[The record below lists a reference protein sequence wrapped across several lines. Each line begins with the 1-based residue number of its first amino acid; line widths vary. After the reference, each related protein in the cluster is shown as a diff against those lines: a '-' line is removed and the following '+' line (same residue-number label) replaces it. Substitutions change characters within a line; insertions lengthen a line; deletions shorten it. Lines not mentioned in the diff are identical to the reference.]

1 MKDLVPQTRLT
12 SKMKSNILG
21 ILFSL
26 SLVALACS
34 NPPPGRGAGEVETS
48 PQTQTSFKVE
58 TVIPNLEV
66 VWSIVWAPDGR
77 MLFTERPGRVR
88 VYENGKLRP
97 QPLFVVPDVE
107 PRGESG
113 LMSIALHPQF
123 ASNHF
128 LYLSYA
134 YNSGGTQVRVARY
147 RETPEGLTDR
157 KVIIENIPA
166 AQYHA
171 GCRLRFGPDGKL
183 YITTGDA
190 TERQLAQQLNSIAG
204 KILRVNDDGT
214 VPSDNPFVGRAD
226 ARPEIWAYGSR
237 NAQGIDFQ
245 PGTNLLWE
253 TEHGPS
259 GFDGPGGGDEVNII
273 DRGKNYGWPVIHHR
287 ATQAGMES
295 PVLEYTPA
303 CAPAS
308 GMFYR
313 GSALPAF
320 KGNFFF
326 GCLRGE
332 RIIRVVT
339 NGRQVVSQENLLERK
354 YGRIRDIAEGPD
366 GFIYFSTSNRDGRGD
381 PAADD
386 DRILRLAPA
395 K

>member
-1 MKDLVPQTRLT
+1 MKRMIV
-12 SKMKSNILG
+12 G
-21 ILFSL
+21 VL
-26 SLVALACS
+26 SLVTLLALGCGH
-34 NPPPGRGAGEVETS
+34 PPPGRGAGEVETS
-48 PQTQTSFKVE
+48 AQSQTSFKVE

-77 MLFTERPGRVR
+77 MIFTERKGRVR

-107 PRGESG
+107 PKGESG
-113 LMSIALHPQF
+113 LMSVALHPQF
-123 ASNHF
+123 ASNHL

-134 YNSGGTQVRVARY
+134 YKSGDGQRVRVARY
-147 RETPEGLTDR
+147 RETPNGLTDR
-157 KVIIENIPA
+157 KAIIEDIPA
-166 AQYHA
+166 TFLHA

-190 TERQLAQQLNSIAG
+190 TDRQLAQKLDSLAG
-204 KILRVNDDGT
+204 KTLRLNDDGT
-214 VPSDNPFVGRAD
+214 VPPDNPFVGQQN
-226 ARPEIWAYGSR
+226 ARPEIWTYGNR
-237 NAQGIDFQ
+237 NGQGIDFQ

-259 GFDGPGGGDEVNII
+259 GFDGPGGGDEVNILE
-273 DRGKNYGWPVIHHR
+273 RGKNYGWPVIHHR

-303 CAPAS
+303 CAPGS

-313 GSALPAF
+313 GSAFTQF

-332 RIIRVVT
+332 RIIRVT
-339 NGRQVVSQENLLERK
+339 LDGRRVVSQENLLEGK
-354 YGRIRDIAEGPD
+354 YGRIRDLAEGPD
-366 GFIYFSTSNRDGRGD
+366 GLIYFSTSNRDGRGS
-381 PAADD
+381 PASDD
-386 DRILRLAPA
+386 DRILRLVPV

>member
-1 MKDLVPQTRLT
+1 M
-12 SKMKSNILG
+12 NISVNKIIISPACLA
-21 ILFSL
+21 IVSAI
-26 SLVALACS
+26 ALACS
-34 NPPPGRGAGEVETS
+34 HPPPGRGAGEIES
-48 PQTQTSFKVE
+48 SAQTQSSFKVE
-58 TVIPNLEV
+58 TVIPNLEI
-66 VWSIVWAPDGR
+66 VWSIVWTPDGR

-97 QPLFVVPDVE
+97 EPLFVVPDVE

-123 ASNHF
+123 AANHL

-134 YNSGGTQVRVARY
+134 YNSNGQRVRVARY
-147 RETPEGLTDR
+147 RETPDGFVDR

-166 AQYHA
+166 AQFHA

-190 TERQLAQQLNSIAG
+190 TDREIAQQLNSLGG
-204 KILRVNDDGT
+204 KTLRLNDDGT
-214 VPSDNPFVGRAD
+214 VPSDNPFVGRSD
-226 ARPEIWAYGSR
+226 ARPEIWTYGNR
-237 NAQGIDFQ
+237 NSQGIDFQ

-259 GFDGPGGGDEVNII
+259 GFDGPGGGDEVNILE
-273 DRGKNYGWPVIHHR
+273 RGKNYGWPVIHHR
-287 ATQAGMES
+287 ATHEGMES
-295 PVLEYTPA
+295 PILEYTPA

-313 GSALPAF
+313 GSQFPQF

-326 GCLRGE
+326 GCLVGE

-354 YGRIRDIAEGPD
+354 YGRIRDLAEGPD
-366 GFIYFSTSNRDGRGD
+366 GYIYFSTSNRDGRGR
-381 PAADD
+381 PASDD
-386 DRILRLAPA
+386 DRILRLVPA